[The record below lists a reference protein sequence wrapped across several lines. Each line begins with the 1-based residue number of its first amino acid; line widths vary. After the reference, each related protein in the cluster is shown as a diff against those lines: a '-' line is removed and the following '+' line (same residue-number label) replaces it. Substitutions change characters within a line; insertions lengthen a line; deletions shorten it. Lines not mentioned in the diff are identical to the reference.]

1 MCGLL
6 IHLKQLPTSPHR
18 ALTLLP
24 SLQDSYMKEEQQ
36 HRKQHEDKLL
46 LQWSVLEKTFT
57 EIVAK

>member
-1 MCGLL
+1 
-6 IHLKQLPTSPHR
+6 
-18 ALTLLP
+18 
-24 SLQDSYMKEEQQ
+24 MKEEQQ